1 MLFIAERAAELAA
14 ISSSELP
21 PLCAIAPV
29 PDSTRT
35 VANVIIEAFIVDVS
49 LWSVDKSDHSDGPG
63 SVAGNQS
70 VRIDGGTDNLA
81 RQA

>member
-1 MLFIAERAAELAA
+1 MLFIVERAAELAA
-14 ISSSELP
+14 IPSSELP

-49 LWSVDKSDHSDGPG
+49 GRWTNQIILTAQALWPATKV
-63 SVAGNQS
+63 
-70 VRIDGGTDNLA
+70 
-81 RQA
+81 

>member
-35 VANVIIEAFIVDVS
+35 VANVIVEAFIVDVS
-49 LWSVDKSDHSDGPG
+49 FGRWTHQIILTAQALWPATKV
-63 SVAGNQS
+63 
-70 VRIDGGTDNLA
+70 
-81 RQA
+81 